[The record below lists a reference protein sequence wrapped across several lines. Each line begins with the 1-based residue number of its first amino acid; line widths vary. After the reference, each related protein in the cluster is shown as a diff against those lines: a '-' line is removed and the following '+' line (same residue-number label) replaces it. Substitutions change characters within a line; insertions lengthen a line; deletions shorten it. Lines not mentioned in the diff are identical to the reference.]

1 MEPRN
6 FLEQSKPFLDYLAG
20 WQASLPTLDLA
31 AELKE
36 PQRAAV
42 VVVDLTRGFCTDGP
56 LSSPRVQAVVAPIVR
71 LVERAHALGVPHFVL
86 PQDTHEPDAV
96 EFGSFAPHCV
106 RGTPESVTAPEL
118 TALPFAGQFT
128 VITKNSINSTL
139 APGWQAW
146 HAQHADVRTFVVAG
160 DCTDFCVYQLA
171 MALRVSAN
179 SNQERDLRVIVPADC
194 VDTYDLPMEAAKS
207 LGIPPHVGDLLHLIF
222 LYHMALNG
230 VEIVATAI

>member
-1 MEPRN
+1 MEPRAL
-6 FLEQSKPFLDYLAG
+6 LEQTSLFLDYLAG
-20 WQASLPTLDLA
+20 WQAGLPTLDLA

-42 VVVDLTRGFCTDGP
+42 VVVDLTRGFCRDGP

-106 RGTPESVTAPEL
+106 RGSLEAVTAPEL
-118 TALPFAGQFT
+118 TALPFASQFT

-146 HAQHADVRTFVVAG
+146 QAQHADVRTFIVAG

-179 SNQERDLRVIVPADC
+179 SNQERDLRVIVPTDC
-194 VDTYDLPMEAAKS
+194 VDTYDLPVDAAQS
-207 LGIPPHVGDLLHLIF
+207 LGILPHAGDLLHLVF

-230 VEIVATAI
+230 VEIVATVS

>member
-1 MEPRN
+1 
-6 FLEQSKPFLDYLAG
+6 
-20 WQASLPTLDLA
+20 
-31 AELKE
+31 
-36 PQRAAV
+36 
-42 VVVDLTRGFCTDGP
+42 
-56 LSSPRVQAVVAPIVR
+56 
-71 LVERAHALGVPHFVL
+71 
-86 PQDTHEPDAV
+86 
-96 EFGSFAPHCV
+96 V

-118 TALPFAGQFT
+118 TTLPFAGQFT

-146 HAQHADVRTFVVAG
+146 HAQHADVRTFIVAG

-194 VDTYDLPMEAAKS
+194 VDTYDLPVHAARS
-207 LGIPPHVGDLLHLIF
+207 LGVLPHAGDLLHLIF

>member
-1 MEPRN
+1 MEPRAL
-6 FLEQSKPFLDYLAG
+6 LEQSKPFLDYLVG
-20 WQASLPTLDLA
+20 WQAGLPTLDLA

-118 TALPFAGQFT
+118 TALPFAGQFI
-128 VITKNSINSTL
+128 VIAKNSINSTL

-146 HAQHADVRTFVVAG
+146 RARHADVRTFIVVG
-160 DCTDFCVYQLA
+160 DCTDYCIYQLA

-194 VDTYDLPMEAAKS
+194 VDTYDLPVDAAQS
-207 LGIPPHVGDLLHLIF
+207 LGILPHAGDLIHLVF

-230 VEIVATAI
+230 VEIVATAS